1 MPTLDRDGVAIYY
14 EDHGPKDADTLP
26 VLLTH
31 GYAATCLMWRPQV
44 EAFADRYRLIGWDM
58 RGHGQSD
65 SPRRRR
71 PLQPRTHRRGH
82 ARDPR

>member
-44 EAFADRYRLIGWDM
+44 EAFADRYRLISWDM
-58 RGHGQSD
+58 RGTVRATAH
-65 SPRRRR
+65 PTTRA
-71 PLQPRTHRRGH
+71 T
-82 ARDPR
+82 AAN